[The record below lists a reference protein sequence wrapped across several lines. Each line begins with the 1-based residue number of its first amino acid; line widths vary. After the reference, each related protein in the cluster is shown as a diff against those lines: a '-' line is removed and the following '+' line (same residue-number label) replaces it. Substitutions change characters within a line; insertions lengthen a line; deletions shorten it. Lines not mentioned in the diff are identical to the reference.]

1 MLTSLNF
8 PYRIAQVWLQEI
20 QKSEKIQIIS
30 KTTQVVVK
38 RF

>member
-1 MLTSLNF
+1 MLTRLNF
-8 PYRIAQVWLQEI
+8 PNKIAQVWLQEI